1 MNTLILYNDK
11 KCIEISYHKDNITEG
26 DADELATNYG
36 MNKVCKN
43 IGFTLLDSEKTTDY
57 NYGQNMLKIGTDSFC
72 DIVLE
77 NREKVLIVIEEGILR
92 TIYGKAYVNGALCIF
107 EKNTIHDGDTIFIP
121 GIKIDYY
128 NDHISIT
135 GNTLEI
141 KLIQSLNI
149 NPYRKLGMEY
159 RRSPRIY
166 MEIPTESVEVKKPP
180 SKPAKDRN
188 AIFKRIAAPF
198 LTLAIT
204 VGVGIL
210 LKRGIFILM
219 SAGMMVATII
229 VSIVTGIQ
237 STKDRKEQ
245 EEERVNNYNK
255 YLLNRR
261 GILSGLRK
269 KQIESLMFNYPDIR
283 CIELLCDK
291 YSNRIYERDSNDADF
306 LNISVGTSDM
316 SPSFKIKYEEN
327 MDNAGE
333 TLYEE
338 MQELG
343 KTFSTIENLPYI
355 IDLKKTHLGLIGE
368 RKYIYEIQ
376 KAIVS
381 ELCFFHSYHDM
392 EIILITN
399 DAGMKQLSE
408 LFWYPHFR
416 LHGVNVSTLI
426 STGNHAELVLAS
438 LTTILKERKLKTEEE
453 RKDVKFLPH
462 FVLILDE
469 PSLVV
474 NHSVM
479 EYLQMNGERLG
490 FSLIYSARKQESLPD
505 YIKTVIKVDG
515 NEYAKIVLNQNFLMD
530 KDIKLYDMKNI
541 NMEKQARRL
550 AALKHV
556 KGVFSQIPESIS
568 FFEMFNINILDDL
581 NIKERWKSA
590 AVYKSMATPIG
601 VRAKDDIVFLNLH
614 EKA

>member
-11 KCIEISYHKDNITEG
+11 KCIEISYHKDNITES
-26 DADELATNYG
+26 DVNELAINYG

-92 TIYGKAYVNGALCIF
+92 MIYGKAYVNGALCIF
-107 EKNTIHDGDTIFIP
+107 EKNTIYDGDTIFIP

-128 NDHISIT
+128 SDHISIT

-269 KQIESLMFNYPDIR
+269 KQIESLRFNYPDIR

-355 IDLKKTHLGLIGE
+355 IDLKKTHLGM
-368 RKYIYEIQ
+368 RYK
-376 KAIVS
+376 
-381 ELCFFHSYHDM
+381 
-392 EIILITN
+392 
-399 DAGMKQLSE
+399 
-408 LFWYPHFR
+408 
-416 LHGVNVSTLI
+416 
-426 STGNHAELVLAS
+426 
-438 LTTILKERKLKTEEE
+438 
-453 RKDVKFLPH
+453 
-462 FVLILDE
+462 
-469 PSLVV
+469 
-474 NHSVM
+474 
-479 EYLQMNGERLG
+479 
-490 FSLIYSARKQESLPD
+490 
-505 YIKTVIKVDG
+505 
-515 NEYAKIVLNQNFLMD
+515 
-530 KDIKLYDMKNI
+530 
-541 NMEKQARRL
+541 RR
-550 AALKHV
+550 
-556 KGVFSQIPESIS
+556 
-568 FFEMFNINILDDL
+568 
-581 NIKERWKSA
+581 
-590 AVYKSMATPIG
+590 
-601 VRAKDDIVFLNLH
+601 
-614 EKA
+614 

>member
-11 KCIEISYHKDNITEG
+11 KCIEISYHKDNITES
-26 DADELATNYG
+26 DVNELAINYG

-57 NYGQNMLKIGTDSFC
+57 KYSQKMLKIGTDSFC

-77 NREKVLIVIEEGILR
+77 DREKILIVIEEGILR

-128 NDHISIT
+128 SDHISIT

-166 MEIPTESVEVKKPP
+166 MEMPTESVEVKKPP

-269 KQIESLMFNYPDIR
+269 KQIESLRFNYPDIR

-399 DAGMKQLSE
+399 DAGMKQLSD

-438 LTTILKERKLKTEEE
+438 LTTILKERKLRTEEE
-453 RKDVKFLPH
+453 RKDVK
-462 FVLILDE
+462 
-469 PSLVV
+469 
-474 NHSVM
+474 
-479 EYLQMNGERLG
+479 
-490 FSLIYSARKQESLPD
+490 
-505 YIKTVIKVDG
+505 
-515 NEYAKIVLNQNFLMD
+515 
-530 KDIKLYDMKNI
+530 
-541 NMEKQARRL
+541 
-550 AALKHV
+550 
-556 KGVFSQIPESIS
+556 
-568 FFEMFNINILDDL
+568 
-581 NIKERWKSA
+581 
-590 AVYKSMATPIG
+590 
-601 VRAKDDIVFLNLH
+601 
-614 EKA
+614 